1 MEKARPSNRLRRVLA
16 MVFKARLQYYRV
28 TPVLCPMIS
37 FIFTLLVYPSMGS
50 INLLSVLFSMG
61 FTIYIMVLIVL
72 LRILDIRY
80 AVVMSL
86 CMFCLIF
93 VSALILFYQ
102 SSTTELR
109 IDGIQMITD
118 GQFTLHGHIRN
129 ASSSFFLGL
138 IAAAAT
144 FFPAVIDAYIPESTD
159 SRDE

>member
-1 MEKARPSNRLRRVLA
+1 MKKTRPASRLRKCLA
-16 MVFKARLQYYRV
+16 MIFKAKLQYYRV
-28 TPVLCPMIS
+28 TPVLCPVIS
-37 FIFTLLVYPSMGS
+37 FIFTLLIYPSMGS
-50 INLLSVLFSMG
+50 INLLSLLFSVG
-61 FTIYIMVLIVL
+61 FAIYIMILIFL
-72 LRILDIRY
+72 LRALNIRY

-86 CMFCLIF
+86 CMFCLILI
-93 VSALILFYQ
+93 SALIFSYQ

-109 IDGIQMITD
+109 IDGIQMVT
-118 GQFTLHGHIRN
+118 GGHVTLHGHIRN